1 MNFFFQ
7 TLLFYHFLYKF
18 AFIFQ
23 DLKQRRLIEPHMLSW
38 PSTALSRQM
47 NITRENR
54 NISKICSFSPWRA
67 WVWWTR
73 WCILLLSWPED
84 GYGRLPGGM
93 SAWESPRQQE
103 IFISSL
109 SSLLLSHNT
118 PSTAHTFWSLRLKW
132 SKLLWPAVMK
142 CWAINNI
149 KVLQLIINV
158 EININIKPPTDG
170 GPLYSVHLDQYKS
183 FNNHQSGVIMHSNHV
198 KWSDDVWQ
206 FTS

>member
-7 TLLFYHFLYKF
+7 TLLFYNFLYKF

-73 WCILLLSWPED
+73 WCILLLSWLEA

-118 PSTAHTFWSLRLKW
+118 PSTQTPHTY
-132 SKLLWPAVMK
+132 
-142 CWAINNI
+142 
-149 KVLQLIINV
+149 
-158 EININIKPPTDG
+158 T
-170 GPLYSVHLDQYKS
+170 HLDHWGWSGRNFYCQPS
-183 FNNHQSGVIMHSNHV
+183 WNAEQSII
-198 KWSDDVWQ
+198 
-206 FTS
+206 